1 MVTVSRYHLPTV
13 ALVLLGACL
22 AVPAGV
28 QVADAAVVEYSHSI
42 ERVSEAS
49 VGDAT
54 VREYESL
61 AGKPRWAFDAALSAP
76 SGEATVRSVTRRPD
90 AAYAGDA
97 AAVTYVSY
105 DGSVYRLVSTV
116 DSGPLLGWVFGPL
129 FLLGAGLFAVGA
141 NGFRHERPRL
151 PAAVLSGAVT
161 AGALLAGGAVGAVLR
176 YRSPWVVLAM
186 LALVGGVTAGTWR
199 LLSPTRGGHEPEVS
213 G

>member
-1 MVTVSRYHLPTV
+1 MGTVSRYHLPAV

-54 VREYESL
+54 VHEYESL
-61 AGKPRWAFDAALSAP
+61 AGKPRWAFDAARSAP

-97 AAVTYVSY
+97 AAVTYVRY
-105 DGSVYRLVSTV
+105 DGRVYRLVSTV

-129 FLLGAGLFAVGA
+129 LLVGTGLLAVGA

-151 PAAVLSGAVT
+151 PAAVLGGVMT
-161 AGALLAGGAVGAVLR
+161 AGALLAGGAVGVVL
-176 YRSPWVVLAM
+176 RSPWIGIVLC
-186 LALVGGVTAGTWR
+186 ALVVGAAAGTWR
-199 LLSPTRGGHEPEVS
+199 VLSPACDRHEPE
-213 G
+213 GRG